1 MHDRMVTSGADDNVV
16 GRGRLIL
23 SGLLLIYH
31 PAVAALRIATDV
43 AALPVRGTPL
53 ALGMVARLLVTA
65 VGFSAG
71 MALLKRRPG
80 ADGFAQIALILSALF
95 DLVVYSTSIFPN
107 NRAPGDTPVYAAVS
121 LVYHAAWII
130 FLRRSRPRGLP

>member
-1 MHDRMVTSGADDNVV
+1 MLTSGTDDNVV

-43 AALPVRGTPL
+43 AALPIRGLPL
-53 ALGMVARLLVTA
+53 AIGMVARLLVTA
-65 VGFSAG
+65 IGFSAG
-71 MALLKRRPG
+71 MALLKRGPG
-80 ADGFAQIALILSALF
+80 ADRFAQLALILSLLF

-107 NRAPGDTPVYAAVS
+107 NRAPGDTPLYAAAS
-121 LVYHAAWII
+121 IVYHMAWII
-130 FLRRSRPRGLP
+130 FLRRSKPRELP